1 MHFPENANSDLHRY
15 SCTDSA
21 VSQISAHGKCIT
33 SSALEEQTCKNSK
46 KGWGRDSFRD
56 AFCVVSCSSSSSIK
70 ELSAEVIMLVL
81 SLEFYRVSLRL
92 K

>member
-46 KGWGRDSFRD
+46 KAG
-56 AFCVVSCSSSSSIK
+56 VETVL
-70 ELSAEVIMLVL
+70 EMPSA
-81 SLEFYRVSLRL
+81 
-92 K
+92 